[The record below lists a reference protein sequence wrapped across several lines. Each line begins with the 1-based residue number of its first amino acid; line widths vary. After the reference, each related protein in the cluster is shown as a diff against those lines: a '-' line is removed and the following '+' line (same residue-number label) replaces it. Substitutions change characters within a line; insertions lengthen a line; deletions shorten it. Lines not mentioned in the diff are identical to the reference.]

1 MAFNIYKW
9 RRDQLLAENTS
20 LSKTQNHPKDVI
32 MNFDFVRLPKR
43 GTGPGSGVDVFSK
56 EEYEKFFDK
65 IPNKVMYTMDSYSV
79 AAQQA
84 IPTFIFPRGEW
95 YTDEELNYGM
105 PGDMERSIDYQIKKD
120 IEKGRTPRLDE
131 IEGDPDDY
139 HGYNEPIDPNT
150 YADDPGYNDKVA
162 FLVQAFQHVWGMG
175 KGNNT
180 IDFVSLAKS
189 TIEDLET
196 RF

>member
-9 RRDQLLAENTS
+9 RRDQLLLENENPSSAITKKLKDITWEDVKGLYVPTS
-20 LSKTQNHPKDVI
+20 DPDTFQNMDARDLFSDKWREETLENWKEKLRTFFPNADEFKITIDRSNPTWFKTVTINNDEYNALMARKSKAK
-32 MNFDFVRLPKR
+32 
-43 GTGPGSGVDVFSK
+43 
-56 EEYEKFFDK
+56 
-65 IPNKVMYTMDSYSV
+65 
-79 AAQQA
+79 QA
-84 IPTFIFPRGEW
+84 
-95 YTDEELNYGM
+95 
-105 PGDMERSIDYQIKKD
+105 D
-120 IEKGRTPRLDE
+120 IEKSGERLDE

-139 HGYNEPIDPNT
+139 YGYNEPIDPNT